1 VAATDDQ
8 PSWLNVTA
16 TAVFSAEAEHER
28 LWRADAIPWRE
39 ENTEAFAGLH
49 TRHGTPADSGNAL
62 ADHPLAPQSFG
73 TIDDL
78 PGLAVPINRHAVD
91 AEALRRIARLEDG
104 KVVAQHDPDRVAEP
118 GGRARRALHQRIA

>member
-1 VAATDDQ
+1 MAGGHKVAATDDQ
-8 PSWLNVTA
+8 PSWLKVTA

-73 TIDDL
+73 TIDYL
-78 PGLAVPINRHAVD
+78 QGLAVHITRHAGD
-91 AEALRRIARLEDG
+91 TEAM
-104 KVVAQHDPDRVAEP
+104 
-118 GGRARRALHQRIA
+118 QRIASVE